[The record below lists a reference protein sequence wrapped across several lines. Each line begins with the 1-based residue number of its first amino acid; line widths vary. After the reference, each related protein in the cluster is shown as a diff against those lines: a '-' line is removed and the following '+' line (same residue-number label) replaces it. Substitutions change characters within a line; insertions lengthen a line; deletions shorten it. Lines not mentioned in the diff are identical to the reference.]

1 MPVTGHRIVVV
12 GGAGLV
18 GSAVARALADTD
30 HGLDVVVCD
39 RLGAARDGKW
49 RALPARLDDLWQ
61 PEDLAARLEATWRS
75 VAAVVV
81 MADAGEGPD
90 ADALFA
96 GLFHLRR
103 RLYDFASARQRP
115 LVWASSLQVYG
126 AGPAAPDADVAALA
140 ALKPLS
146 AFGRACQA
154 FDLFAAR
161 NRTTADAPPVLA
173 GLRLASVYGAHE
185 QHKGAGASLPV
196 RALAAVRAGEPVA
209 LWRSTDPAVVDG
221 GHARDWVHADDAG
234 AMAAAVIRAGVS
246 GFFDI
251 GSGVAVSAHE
261 VVRSAA
267 RAAGREGRM
276 VFTEPPPEAALI
288 VPPADLAALRAA
300 GIEPQLRSLDEGLA
314 ALSAAP

>member
-39 RLGAARDGKW
+39 RLGAAQDGKW
-49 RALPARLDDLWQ
+49 RTLPSRLDDLWQ
-61 PEDLAARLEATWRS
+61 PGELLARLEASWRS

-96 GLFHLRR
+96 SLFHLRR

-115 LVWASSLQVYG
+115 LAWASSLQVYG
-126 AGPAAPDADVAALA
+126 AGPARPGADGAELA
-140 ALKPLS
+140 ALQPLT
-146 AFGRACQA
+146 AFGRACLA

-161 NRTTADAPPVLA
+161 NRASADAPPVLA

-185 QHKGAGASLPV
+185 QHKGSAASLPV

-221 GHARDWVHADDAG
+221 GHARDWIHADDAG
-234 AMAAAVIRAGVS
+234 ALAASLVRSGAG

-251 GSGVAVSAHE
+251 GSGTAVSAHE
-261 VVRSAA
+261 VVRAAA

-276 VFTEPPPEAALI
+276 VFTEPPPEAALL
-288 VPPADLAALRAA
+288 VPPADLSALRAA
-300 GIEPQLRSLDEGLA
+300 GVEPLARSLDDGLA
-314 ALSAAP
+314 AL

>member
-12 GGAGLV
+12 GGAGLI
-18 GSAVARALADTD
+18 GSAVARALADAD

-39 RLGAARDGKW
+39 RLGPAQDGKW

-61 PEDLAARLEATWRS
+61 PDELLARLEASWRS

-81 MADAGEGPD
+81 MADAGAAQAD

-96 GLFHLRR
+96 SLFHLRR
-103 RLYDFASARQRP
+103 RLHDFASARQRP

-126 AGPAAPDADVAALA
+126 AGPAQPDAGAEALA
-140 ALKPLS
+140 ALQPLT
-146 AFGRACQA
+146 AFGRACLA
-154 FDLFAAR
+154 FDLFAALHR
-161 NRTTADAPPVLA
+161 QAADAPPVLA
-173 GLRLASVYGAHE
+173 GLRFGSVYGAHE
-185 QHKGAGASLPV
+185 QHKGAAASLPV

-221 GHARDWVHADDAG
+221 GHTRDWIHADDAG
-234 AMAAAVIRAGVS
+234 ALAASLIRTGAS

-251 GSGVAVSAHE
+251 GSGSAVSAHD
-261 VVRSAA
+261 VVRAAA

-276 VFTEPPPEAALI
+276 VFAEPPPEAALV
-288 VPPADLAALRAA
+288 VPAADLTALRAA
-300 GIEPQLRSLDEGLA
+300 GVEPLARSLDEGLA
-314 ALSAAP
+314 AL